1 MGRIGESI
9 VTERGNGQRNIDVC
23 QRRIGKSGTVEP
35 GTVEDNV
42 GANSLFDDR
51 SDHSTAVITCGRH
64 LQNLDESSG
73 LNKHLDQLR
82 IQTAQQRTD
91 INLKSDEWLDAQ
103 SAYGLSY
110 FKDPWNWF
118 DMFIVGISLFS
129 GLSFMS
135 AFRAMRV
142 LRVLKSLKALR
153 GTKLIGSVRHLQVII
168 VAIVKSIPSIMWTGI
183 LLILIYY
190 IFALIGVNLFGEA
203 FPDWF
208 GNIGKAMYTLF
219 QVMTLESWSMGISR
233 PVMEVFPYAW
243 AYFVPFV
250 LLSSFVVMN
259 VVVGIVVN
267 AISEVTAENNAE
279 NAEELV
285 ASPSALI
292 SLIEQDAGVSPRW
305 KT

>member
-1 MGRIGESI
+1 MIKGLKKLVDSKAFQGIILFVILFNCVLMG
-9 VTERGNGQRNIDVC
+9 
-23 QRRIGKSGTVEP
+23 VETIK
-35 GTVEDNV
+35 GLSENT
-42 GANSLFDDR
+42 LFVL
-51 SDHSTAVITCGRH
+51 AVI
-64 LQNLDESSG
+64 N
-73 LNKHLDQLR
+73 
-82 IQTAQQRTD
+82 D
-91 INLKSDEWLDAQ
+91 ICLWIFIAEIIIKFL
-103 SAYGLSY
+103 AYGPSY

-118 DMFIVGISLFS
+118 DMFVVGISLFS

-142 LRVLKSLKALR
+142 LRVLKSLKALK

-168 VAIVKSIPSIMWTGI
+168 VAIVRSIPSIMWTGI

-190 IFALIGVNLFGEA
+190 IFALIGVNLFGDA

-233 PVMEVFPYAW
+233 PVMEVYSFAW

-250 LLSSFVVMN
+250 LLSSFIVMN

-267 AISEVTAENNAE
+267 AISEVTADNAKEEAKENPVSNK
-279 NAEELV
+279 ELV
-285 ASPSALI
+285 SEI
-292 SLIEQDAGVSPRW
+292 HSLKEQLDRLEKQLAKSG
-305 KT
+305 K

>member
-1 MGRIGESI
+1 MIKGLKKLVDSKAFQGIILFVILFNCVLMGIETIKGLSEN
-9 VTERGNGQRNIDVC
+9 T
-23 QRRIGKSGTVEP
+23 
-35 GTVEDNV
+35 
-42 GANSLFDDR
+42 LFVL
-51 SDHSTAVITCGRH
+51 AVINEVC
-64 LQNLDESSG
+64 LWIFIAE
-73 LNKHLDQLR
+73 
-82 IQTAQQRTD
+82 I
-91 INLKSDEWLDAQ
+91 ILKFL
-103 SAYGLSY
+103 AYGPSY

-142 LRVLKSLKALR
+142 LRVLKSLKALK

-190 IFALIGVNLFGEA
+190 IFALIGVNLFGDA

-208 GNIGKAMYTLF
+208 GDIGKAMYTLF

-233 PVMEVFPYAW
+233 PVMEVYSFAW

-250 LLSSFVVMN
+250 LLSSFIVMN

-267 AISEVTAENNAE
+267 AISEVTADNAKEEAKENPVSN
-279 NAEELV
+279 NELV
-285 ASPSALI
+285 GEI
-292 SLIEQDAGVSPRW
+292 RSLKEQLNRLEKQLAKSG
-305 KT
+305 K

>member
-1 MGRIGESI
+1 MIKSLKKIVDGKVFQGIILFVILFNCVIMGLETIKGLSPDA
-9 VTERGNGQRNIDVC
+9 V
-23 QRRIGKSGTVEP
+23 S
-35 GTVEDNV
+35 
-42 GANSLFDDR
+42 AF
-51 SDHSTAVITCGRH
+51 AVINTVC
-64 LQNLDESSG
+64 LWIFILEIIVKF
-73 LNKHLDQLR
+73 L
-82 IQTAQQRTD
+82 
-91 INLKSDEWLDAQ
+91 
-103 SAYGLSY
+103 AYGLDY

-118 DMFIVGISLFS
+118 DMFIVGISLVS
-129 GLSFMS
+129 GLPFMA

-153 GTKLIGSVRHLQVII
+153 GTKLIGAVRHLQVII
-168 VAIVKSIPSIMWTGI
+168 AAIFKSIPSILWTGI

-208 GNIGKAMYTLF
+208 GNIGKSMYTLF

-250 LLSSFVVMN
+250 LISSFIVMN

-267 AISEVTAENNAE
+267 AISEVTAENTKE
-279 NAEELV
+279 EAEEKVSETELIGEIHSLKEQLDRLEKQL
-285 ASPSALI
+285 AKSA
-292 SLIEQDAGVSPRW
+292 
-305 KT
+305 K

>member
-1 MGRIGESI
+1 MIKGLKKLVDSKAFQGIILFVILFNCVLMG
-9 VTERGNGQRNIDVC
+9 
-23 QRRIGKSGTVEP
+23 VETIK
-35 GTVEDNV
+35 GLSENT
-42 GANSLFDDR
+42 LFVL
-51 SDHSTAVITCGRH
+51 AVINEVC
-64 LQNLDESSG
+64 LWIFIAE
-73 LNKHLDQLR
+73 
-82 IQTAQQRTD
+82 I
-91 INLKSDEWLDAQ
+91 ILKFL
-103 SAYGLSY
+103 AYGPSY

-142 LRVLKSLKALR
+142 LRVLKSLKALK

-168 VAIVKSIPSIMWTGI
+168 VAIVRSIPSIMWTGI

-190 IFALIGVNLFGEA
+190 IFALIGVNLFGDA

-233 PVMEVFPYAW
+233 PVMEVYSFAW

-250 LLSSFVVMN
+250 LLSSFIVMN

-267 AISEVTAENNAE
+267 AISEVTADNAKEEAKENPVSNK
-279 NAEELV
+279 ELV
-285 ASPSALI
+285 SEI
-292 SLIEQDAGVSPRW
+292 HSLKEQLDRLEKQLAKSG
-305 KT
+305 K